1 MKTTLHN
8 RTLKKE
14 TILLEWGG
22 WWWWRQR
29 WETGEGGGKGAAEQR
44 EPFHGAHKL
53 RKYSKE
59 KKGTATVRRLLV
71 SSSISFCSKNTF
83 QVLVYKSLKA
93 HCSFER
99 FELTQSLCVAVT
111 PGWSL
116 PVWGDKARFRDTV
129 KPSQHL
135 EARGGWRSPVMR
147 ISSSKNLLP

>member
-29 WETGEGGGKGAAEQR
+29 WETGEGGGKGEAEQR

-53 RKYSKE
+53 RKYSEE

-71 SSSISFCSKNTF
+71 SSSILFCSRNTF

-99 FELTQSLCVAVT
+99 FELTQLTQRFELS
-111 PGWSL
+111 
-116 PVWGDKARFRDTV
+116 VWLSPLGGVFLSRGTKLD
-129 KPSQHL
+129 L
-135 EARGGWRSPVMR
+135 ETR
-147 ISSSKNLLP
+147 

>member
-14 TILLEWGG
+14 TILLGWGG

-71 SSSISFCSKNTF
+71 SSSILFCSRNTF

-99 FELTQSLCVAVT
+99 FELTQLTQRFELS
-111 PGWSL
+111 
-116 PVWGDKARFRDTV
+116 VWLSPLGGVFLSRGTKLD
-129 KPSQHL
+129 L
-135 EARGGWRSPVMR
+135 ETR
-147 ISSSKNLLP
+147 